1 MAVDENIKKKANDIR
16 TKIHGLDV
24 RESLA
29 KGLEDIS
36 EDVVQNIFRQDSV
49 EAQFNKIQ
57 SATTNRD
64 FTSAPEILAA
74 HVDSANV
81 SHPNLK
87 ARLDHHENETRTKL
101 GTKADQAST
110 MSQADFDSWVATLLG
125 GGPSIFMETLATLKA
140 TYPNGSVGV
149 ALVRETNPPKVYVW
163 RNSDWDYFGDYT
175 GLIPN
180 DKTITAE
187 KLGIDVLTEITAN
200 NLHAPDY
207 MPDGYI
213 NKDGVFVASSRHKS
227 GNQISARE
235 GDWFYFDTGSGQYT
249 LHDRYGNY
257 LQGFDVATPNAVQ
270 VPQNIF
276 VRYIRFVVDTQ
287 HANPVVTRGK
297 YRNAYE
303 LTEKVM
309 EKKPEKPIVPT
320 QIQHVEI
327 VHQANIIDWEA
338 FEVMAYYDA
347 LTGERKQSWLISST
361 EIKPCKGG
369 DSIFRD
375 KLGSGQ
381 VSYWDINGD
390 YVTGIDSADQIIKV
404 PNNPAIVGFRANLTI
419 DSIRDKTAWISMSDK
434 PIRTRYKFPK
444 EHFDF
449 EADSA
454 PAAKHSFIKPYHG
467 VINPII
473 TPAMVTDRTGVT
485 GVADPFIVEEDGT
498 LHAFFEVLSAT
509 GDEIG
514 HAHSEDARVWTYTG
528 IIMSIAQ
535 YGHRSAYPHVFKVD
549 GEYYM
554 TPDTGWQINLYKA
567 TNFPT
572 QWERI
577 VDYMLPN
584 TGYYNDSNIFPV
596 AGNWYMTTS
605 YNGTGVQLY
614 KNTTTDFK
622 NDQWQLIST
631 IIENDSFEGGM
642 RGAGNPAVYD
652 GYVMLPIQVS
662 PAGGVYGQYTYLY
675 KLSGFKSGNIKVANL
690 GKLTD
695 KQGDG
700 GWADGAMHHAS
711 HTEFMGKKLFAVDGW
726 KAPNVYTIGLY
737 IEA

>member
-1 MAVDENIKKKANDIR
+1 MAYQKQTWRDFDD
-16 TKIHGLDV
+16 TKTDL
-24 RESLA
+24 
-29 KGLEDIS
+29 
-36 EDVVQNIFRQDSV
+36 QNINNGAVVTPERLNHIENGIANSADKAEV
-49 EAQFNKIQ
+49 TAQLQQNEQELSSQLAQKAEKI
-57 SATTNRD
+57 N
-64 FTSAPEILAA
+64 
-74 HVDSANV
+74 
-81 SHPNLK
+81 
-87 ARLDHHENETRTKL
+87 
-101 GTKADQAST
+101 T
-110 MSQADFDSWVATLLG
+110 MTQADFDSWVATLLD

-140 TYPNGSVGV
+140 TYPNGSAGV

-163 RNSDWDYFGDYT
+163 RNSDWEYFGDYT

-180 DKTITAE
+180 DKSISAE

-200 NLHAPDY
+200 NLHEPDY
-207 MPDGYI
+207 TVGGYYD
-213 NKDGVFVASSRHKS
+213 KDGNWVASERYRSS
-227 GNQISARE
+227 NLVASE
-235 GDWFYFDTGSGQYT
+235 ELEWFWRDTGSGQWT
-249 LHDRYGNY
+249 VHSRDGNF
-257 LQGFDVATPNAVQ
+257 LAGFDSNAPGPVR

-276 VRYIRFVVDTQ
+276 ARFVRFVVDTQ
-287 HANPVVTRGK
+287 YPNPVVVRGK
-297 YRNAYE
+297 HRHSYVF
-303 LTEKVM
+303 TEKVTLPEQ
-309 EKKPEKPIVPT
+309 EKRIIEPDEIKGIEKVPET
-320 QIQHVEI
+320 
-327 VHQANIIDWEA
+327 NLID
-338 FEVMAYYDA
+338 FDRLEVMGYYDA
-347 LTGERKQSWLISST
+347 FTGQWVDSYLTTSTPIIACKPGEK
-361 EIKPCKGG
+361 
-369 DSIFRD
+369 IFRD
-375 KLGSGQ
+375 GLESDQ
-381 VSYWDINGD
+381 LSYWDNSGNW
-390 YVTGIDSADQIIKV
+390 VTGLNDSRQIATV
-404 PNNPAIVGFRANLTI
+404 PDDNRIVGFRANITI
-419 DSIRDKTAWISMSDK
+419 GDNVRKQTAWISKSAIPVK
-434 PIRTRYKFPK
+434 TRWRLRSEF
-444 EHFDF
+444 FDV
-449 EADSA
+449 ETEQVKDLYL
-454 PAAKHSFIKPYHG
+454 KPYHG
-467 VINPII
+467 VYNPII

-514 HAHSEDARVWTYTG
+514 HAHSEDAKVWTYTG

-554 TPDTGWQINLYKA
+554 TPDTGWQVNLYKA